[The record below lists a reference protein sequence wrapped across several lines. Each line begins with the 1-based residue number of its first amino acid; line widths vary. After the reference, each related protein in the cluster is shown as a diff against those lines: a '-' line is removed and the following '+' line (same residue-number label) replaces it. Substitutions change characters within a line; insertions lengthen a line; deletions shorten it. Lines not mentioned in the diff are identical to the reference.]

1 MDPVFKG
8 RVGEGVAVED
18 HLRVDAEVHQ
28 DWGDVAQL
36 ELPAVVRVVAQKVQ
50 QSLVRDQP

>member
-1 MDPVFKG
+1 MLKG
-8 RVGEGVAVED
+8 RVVEGVDVED